1 MGIKDWFTEPKS
13 TEELE
18 AENERKGLELSIA
31 KQNEL
36 IEELKVR
43 GRKWQDFSTNGK
55 KSGVVWDK
63 VRAFFSS
70 H

>member
-36 IEELKVR
+36 IEELKAR